1 MDKPVSR
8 AAHGFGAI
16 AGLLVGFYIL
26 DNRKPENWESKLK
39 PVTMALFNI
48 TGIILV
54 IWHIV
59 IGVMPH
65 MQKS

>member
-8 AAHGFGAI
+8 AAHAFGAI

-26 DNRKPENWESKLK
+26 DNKKAENWESKLK
-39 PVTMALFNI
+39 PVTMTVFNI
-48 TGIILV
+48 TWIILV

-65 MQKS
+65 MQET